1 MQVVVGAG
9 SIGSAI
15 ASELAAAG
23 EPVKIVTRSG
33 SGPAHPLISRV
44 VADAADAAAMRRISE
59 GASVIYNCANPAYH
73 QWPTAWPPI
82 SAALIGAAASS
93 GAVLA
98 ITGNLYGYGPVP
110 GPMTEDT
117 PLAATTVK
125 GRVRVKMWQ
134 DALAAPIRT
143 LEVRASDYIGPRYTL
158 IEMALPA
165 MRAGKT
171 AWMPAPLDVPHTYT
185 YVGDVAHTMV
195 TLAQDP
201 RAWGAAWHVPSPP
214 PMTARELLTRAAAA
228 GGLPAPR
235 LRTYPRLA
243 VRAAGLFDKFAREFL
258 EMRYQHDR
266 PFVLDS
272 SRVTSVF
279 GLSYTPVDSALGAV
293 LAGSVKLPS
302 KSTSE

>member
-9 SIGSAI
+9 SIGTAV
-15 ASELAAAG
+15 AAQLVEKG
-23 EPVKIVTRSG
+23 EHVRIVTRSG
-33 SGPAHPLISRV
+33 TGPGHPLVERV
-44 VADAADAAAMRRISE
+44 TADAGDAAAMRRVTQ
-59 GASVIYNCANPAYH
+59 GASVIYNCANPHYYE
-73 QWPTAWPPI
+73 WPTAWPPI
-82 SAALIGAAASS
+82 SAALIGAAAAND
-93 GAVLA
+93 AVLV
-98 ITGNLYGYGPVP
+98 ITGNLYGYGPVDR
-110 GPMTEDT
+110 PMTEDM
-117 PLAATTVK
+117 PLAAPTVK

-134 DALAAPIRT
+134 DALAAGIRT

-185 YVGDVAHTMV
+185 YTGDVARTMV
-195 TLAQDP
+195 ALAHDE

-214 PMTARELLTRAAAA
+214 AMTARQLLTRLAEV

-235 LRTYPRLA
+235 LRTHPKA
-243 VRAAGLFDKFAREFL
+243 VVRAAALFDKFAKEFL

-279 GLSYTPVDSALGAV
+279 GLTATPLDEALRATLAAPTPIAAAV
-293 LAGSVKLPS
+293 R
-302 KSTSE
+302 

>member
-9 SIGSAI
+9 SIGTAV
-15 ASELAAAG
+15 AAQLVEKG
-23 EPVKIVTRSG
+23 EHVRIVTRSG
-33 SGPAHPLISRV
+33 TGPGHPLVERV
-44 VADAADAAAMRRISE
+44 TADAGDAAAMRRVTQ
-59 GASVIYNCANPAYH
+59 GASVIYNCANPHYYA
-73 QWPTAWPPI
+73 WPTAWPPI
-82 SAALIGAAASS
+82 SAALIGAAAAND
-93 GAVLA
+93 AVLV
-98 ITGNLYGYGPVP
+98 ITGNLYGYGPVDR
-110 GPMTEDT
+110 PMTEDM
-117 PLAATTVK
+117 PLAAPTVK

-134 DALAAPIRT
+134 DALAAGIRT

-185 YVGDVAHTMV
+185 YTGDVARTMV
-195 TLAQDP
+195 ALAHDE

-214 PMTARELLTRAAAA
+214 AMTARQLLTRLAEV

-235 LRTYPRLA
+235 LRTHPKA
-243 VRAAGLFDKFAREFL
+243 VVRAAALFDKFAKEFL

-279 GLSYTPVDSALGAV
+279 GLTATPLDEALRATLAAPTPIAAAV
-293 LAGSVKLPS
+293 R
-302 KSTSE
+302 